1 LAHNLALL
9 ELLGRS
15 LLNKPLLSIV
25 ADENMPMVDEMFEGL
40 ATISKVD
47 GRTLTAKQLV
57 AADILLVRSVTK
69 VDEALLAG
77 SRVKFVGSATIGTDH
92 IDLDYLR
99 QQNIA
104 FSSAPGCNAQAV
116 VEYDICCLSLLL
128 NEKSEK
134 LQDKSVAIIGV
145 GNVGQRLADRLK
157 KIGVKKIYLNDPP
170 RAIKESGFSDL
181 DECLNNADIVAMH
194 TPLVTTG
201 AHPTHHLIK
210 LKELNKLKENAILLN
225 AGRGAAI
232 KGDDLL
238 SFLQQRDDVK
248 TVLDVWEHE
257 PQVDV
262 NLAEKINIATQHIAG
277 HSLEGKVR
285 GTFMLKQAL
294 CKWLQSDVKESLE
307 HYLPKPAIENINV
320 NNDVKDL
327 AIMALMYDPF
337 KDDRRFRA
345 SLVLENQAKQF
356 DLLRKNYPI
365 RREFNSLKITGELSD
380 QRRQEIKQLGFNVIS

>member
-1 LAHNLALL
+1 M
-9 ELLGRS
+9 
-15 LLNKPLLSIV
+15 NKSLLSIV
-25 ADENMPMVDEMFEGL
+25 ADENMPMVDEMFAGL
-40 ATISKVD
+40 ATITKVD

-57 AADILLVRSVTK
+57 GADVLLVRSVTK
-69 VDEALLAG
+69 VDEALLTG

-92 IDLDYLR
+92 IDLEYLR
-99 QQNIA
+99 QHNIA

-157 KIGVKKIYLNDPP
+157 KVGVKKIYLNDPP
-170 RAIKESGFSDL
+170 RAINELGFSDL
-181 DECLNNADIVAMH
+181 DECLKNADIIAMH
-194 TPLVTTG
+194 TPLVTAGTY
-201 AHPTHHLIK
+201 PTHHLLT
-210 LKELNKLKENAILLN
+210 LKELNKLKKNAILLN

-248 TVLDVWEHE
+248 TVLDVWEYE
-257 PQVDV
+257 PQVDID
-262 NLAEKINIATQHIAG
+262 LAAKVNIATQHIAG
-277 HSLEGKVR
+277 HSLEGKMR

-294 CKWLQSDVKESLE
+294 CKWLQCDDNESLE
-307 HYLPKPAIENINV
+307 QYLPKPAIEKISV
-320 NNDVKDL
+320 NNDVNDL
-327 AIMALMYDPF
+327 AIMTLMYDPF
-337 KDDRRFRA
+337 KDDRGLRA
-345 SLVLENQAKQF
+345 SLGFENQAKRF

-365 RREFNSLKITGELSD
+365 RREFSSLTITGELSEE
-380 QRRQEIKQLGFNVIS
+380 RRHEIKQLGFKVIY